1 MSNSYFSCF
10 ISDNRLLYGIF
21 LAPLF
26 AIIIFNTIVFILV
39 SRVLLKHSKKNIDR
53 AKEERN
59 TKKVVAATAKTL
71 ISIISIMI
79 MFGLSWVFGA
89 LSVSVA
95 AVVFQWFFVIFNTSQ
110 GFLLFI
116 FFCVIG
122 QDAREEWKKLL
133 SCYRYQGPRK
143 GTATPSAMSS
153 GSRVK
158 ARITK
163 DTSLTSNMGNSN
175 TIRRSVG
182 LLEKS
187 DFDSSVAPMEMSDMS
202 PTKTNFIDSIME
214 EDANFIIP
222 NEESKQPDSQLPPQ
236 VLFRLK
242 RPYYDL
248 VVEKNEGS
256 VSPTDQVID
265 DDDSPDFLQEIADEL
280 DERKS
285 NSSTDEIDDQQKSN
299 SNTEL
304 TKL

>member
-1 MSNSYFSCF
+1 M
-10 ISDNRLLYGIF
+10 
-21 LAPLF
+21 
-26 AIIIFNTIVFILV
+26 IVFILV
-39 SRVLLKHSKKNIDR
+39 SRVLIKHNKRNIDR
-53 AKEERN
+53 AKEERK
-59 TKKVVAATAKTL
+59 TKKVVTATVKTL

-79 MFGLSWVFGA
+79 MFGLSWLFGA
-89 LSVSVA
+89 LSVSGA
-95 AVVFQWFFVIFNTSQ
+95 ALVFQWLFVIFNTSQ

-116 FFCVIG
+116 FFCIIG

-133 SCYRYQGPRK
+133 TCYRYEGPKK
-143 GTATPSAMSS
+143 GTATPSAVSS
-153 GSRVK
+153 GRMRG
-158 ARITK
+158 RITK
-163 DTSLTSNMGNSN
+163 DTSLTSKMGNSN

-187 DFDSSVAPMEMSDMS
+187 DFDSSVAPLEMSEIS

-214 EDANFIIP
+214 EEDTKFIIS
-222 NEESKQPDSQLPPQ
+222 NEEFKQPDSQLPPQ

-256 VSPTDQVID
+256 VSPTECDQVIED
-265 DDDSPDFLQEIADEL
+265 SVSPDVFYTEEMLQEIANEY

-285 NSSTDEIDDQQKSN
+285 NSSTESADEIDPQQMSN
-299 SNTEL
+299 SETEL